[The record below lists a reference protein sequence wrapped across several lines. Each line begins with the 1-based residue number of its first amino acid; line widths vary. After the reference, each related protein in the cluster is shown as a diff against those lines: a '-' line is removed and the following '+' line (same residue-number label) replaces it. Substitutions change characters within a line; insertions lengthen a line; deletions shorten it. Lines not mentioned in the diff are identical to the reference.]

1 MTTSTDLIHRAALAM
16 TRSEVQD
23 QRETRPL
30 DHCTHAARSL
40 LDAGLLIDP
49 EELRDVV
56 AESWSAGFEAGY
68 DAAQDQ
74 A

>member
-1 MTTSTDLIHRAALAM
+1 MADLIHRAALVM
-16 TRSEVQD
+16 TRNEVQD
-23 QRETRPL
+23 QHETRPL
-30 DHCTHAARSL
+30 DHCVYAARSL
-40 LDAGLLIDP
+40 LDAGLLIDS
-49 EELRDVV
+49 EELYDVV